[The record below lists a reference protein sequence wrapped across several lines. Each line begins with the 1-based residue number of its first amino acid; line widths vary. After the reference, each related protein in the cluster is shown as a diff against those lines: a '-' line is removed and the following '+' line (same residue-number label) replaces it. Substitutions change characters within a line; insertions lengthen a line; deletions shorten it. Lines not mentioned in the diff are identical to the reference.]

1 MPSGSSHRS
10 MTLPTHTGGKKESRA
25 QEVQRAGDTN
35 QRGRYLRMPAEQSR
49 GGLGPQGNWAV
60 WVRAETEPKVQN
72 RNPHP
77 GGSHCFLLRI

>member
-1 MPSGSSHRS
+1 

-25 QEVQRAGDTN
+25 QEVQGAGGTN
-35 QRGRYLRMPAEQSR
+35 QGGRCLRTSAEQS
-49 GGLGPQGNWAV
+49 GGLLGPQGNQVAWI
-60 WVRAETEPKVQN
+60 RAEIGPKVQN